1 MVSML
6 TCRLDDVVLL
16 GYSDLQRF
24 KVMILIDVNVLA
36 KDIFVLPNKVKT
48 FDSHNCDAVK
58 FEDVAQ
64 STGLQQD

>member
-1 MVSML
+1 M
-6 TCRLDDVVLL
+6 L

-48 FDSHNCDAVK
+48 FDSHDCDAVK
-58 FEDVAQ
+58 FGDVAQ